1 MNVQD
6 LCTAIRLIPHV
17 DFDERT
23 AQLLIEAISGR
34 IDASNFSHNEYAITA
49 LEYLDDAATVM
60 ENAADDIA
68 AENYREAA

>member
-6 LCTAIRLIPHV
+6 LCTAIRLIPHLE
-17 DFDERT
+17 FTES
-23 AQLLIEAISGR
+23 AAHKLIDAISGR
-34 IDASNFSHNEYAITA
+34 IDASNFSHMEHAINA

-68 AENYREAA
+68 AANYREAA

>member
-17 DFDERT
+17 DFDERA
-23 AQLLIEAISGR
+23 AQNLIDAISGR
-34 IDASNFSHNEYAITA
+34 IAASNFKHTDKAIEA
-49 LEYLDDAATVM
+49 VEYLDDASTLM

>member
-6 LCTAIRLIPHV
+6 LCTAIRLIPHA
-17 DFDERT
+17 DFDERAT
-23 AQLLIEAISGR
+23 QDLISAIKGR
-34 IDASNFSHNEYAITA
+34 IEASNFKHTPRAVSAIES
-49 LEYLDDAATVM
+49 LEDAETNM

>member
-17 DFDERT
+17 DFDERA
-23 AQLLIEAISGR
+23 AQNLIDAISGR
-34 IDASNFSHNEYAITA
+34 IDASNFKHRDYAVESI
-49 LEYLDDAATVM
+49 ESLDDASTRM

>member
-6 LCTAIRLIPHV
+6 LCTAIRLIPHS
-17 DFDERT
+17 DFDERA
-23 AQLLIEAISGR
+23 AQDLIASISGR
-34 IDASNFSHNEYAITA
+34 LMTSNFKHTQPAINA
-49 LEYLDDAATVM
+49 VEYLVDAETVM